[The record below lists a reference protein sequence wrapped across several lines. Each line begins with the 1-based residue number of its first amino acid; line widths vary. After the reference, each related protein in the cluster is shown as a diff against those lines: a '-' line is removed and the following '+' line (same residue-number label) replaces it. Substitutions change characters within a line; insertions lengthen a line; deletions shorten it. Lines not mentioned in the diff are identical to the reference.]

1 MCVIIYKPKGVAM
14 PSQKELKAAFAHN
27 SDGAGFAYF
36 LPDNRVQI
44 VKGLMTFAALEKALK
59 RHSGAIKDNALVIHM
74 RITTHG
80 GTSQGLTHPFPVS
93 SDPQEMHKID
103 NVADTVVFHNGIISI
118 KPREGQSDT
127 TEYILSVMSV
137 LREKDPKF
145 AENAAIRYM
154 IETDIYSKML
164 IMYNNKVYMIGSFV
178 LDNGIYYSNRYY
190 AIESNY
196 IYRNSILPYTSD
208 TYTYGRDYY
217 EYKTQAKIV
226 SVDKNYVICIG
237 KYNTLYLRNTTES
250 TYRRLSAIENT
261 NYKKYS
267 DIKYDEVKG
276 KELTITVRETYKT
289 ANTSTTNTKTSYSE
303 ALEYC
308 DYETPLKFT
317 GEKGYFIDKWNDVY
331 KYDEKARAFVA
342 VKCPHSLIDKTFDSI
357 ESKAIDMKVR
367 YFYAEASDSISLM
380 NEGYLNEFY

>member
-1 MCVIIYKPKGVAM
+1 MCVIIYKPEGVAM

-36 LPDNRVQI
+36 LPDKRVQI

-59 RHSGAIKDNALVIHM
+59 RHSEAIKDHTLVIHM

-93 SDPQEMHKID
+93 SDPQDMHKID
-103 NVADTVVFHNGIISI
+103 NIADTVVFHNGIISI

-145 AENAAIRYM
+145 PENAAVRYM

-178 LDNGIYYSNRYY
+178 LDNGIYYSNRYH
-190 AIESNY
+190 AIEHNY
-196 IYRNSILPYTSD
+196 TYKNSILPY
-208 TYTYGRDYY
+208 
-217 EYKTQAKIV
+217 
-226 SVDKNYVICIG
+226 
-237 KYNTLYLRNTTES
+237 
-250 TYRRLSAIENT
+250 
-261 NYKKYS
+261 
-267 DIKYDEVKG
+267 
-276 KELTITVRETYKT
+276 TVRETYKT
-289 ANTSTTNTKTSYSE
+289 ANTNTTNTKPSYSE
-303 ALEYC
+303 TLDYC

-331 KYDEKARAFVA
+331 KYDEKVRAFVA

-367 YFYAEASDSISLM
+367 YFYDEVSDFTSLM
-380 NEGYLNEFY
+380 DEGYLNEFY